1 MRLIKFSF
9 AFAIV
14 GLVGTGNAFAQG
26 QVPTPVDQT
35 SFNYDSYYATEAVAQ
50 PREDEGP
57 LGPSGPPVDVM
68 DNDYA
73 GEDGRYAPMP
83 GLNWGVDCGCG
94 EELDCG
100 PMWTLQCCENC
111 WGLNYGGWLSGG
123 FTANNWGNTTMLGNA
138 QLPFNNDPHLNLNQ
152 AWVWFEREADNGGY
166 GYDWGYH
173 VDVMAGVDGP
183 DTQAFGGPGWD
194 STWQWGNGGYGA
206 AIPQA
211 YLSVAYDDFT
221 VILGHFY
228 TIMGYEVVPAPY
240 NFFYSHA
247 YTMAYGEPFTHTGF
261 LAEWSYSDQLTFYG
275 GWTDGWDEAFQ
286 FGANHSSTFLG
297 GVNWNSADERTSVTW
312 TVNTGD
318 WGKGAN
324 IHPNQTTGPTIMSE
338 GRIYSQSLV
347 VQQQIASNW
356 TYVFQTDYGYNTTQD
371 TTPAAPGDP
380 NPEDTQWYGVN
391 NYLFYNFNCCWAAGI
406 RAEWFADPN
415 AARVDRAGLNGAN
428 RLADRA
434 NYYEITV
441 GANWRPNNNFRLRP
455 EVRYD
460 WASGMTQG
468 TGQRFDP
475 SGGAYDHA
483 DLWTFGVDAI
493 WMF

>member
-1 MRLIKFSF
+1 MRLLKISF
-9 AFAIV
+9 AFAIA
-14 GLVGTGNAFAQG
+14 GAISSGNAFAQV

-35 SFNYDSYYATEAVAQ
+35 SFNYDSYYATDAVAQ
-50 PREDEGP
+50 PREDEGS

-73 GEDGRYAPMP
+73 GDEGRYAPMP
-83 GLNWGVDCGCG
+83 GLNWGAGCGCG

-123 FTANNWGNTTMLGNA
+123 FTTNNWNNTSSLGNA

-152 AWVWFEREADNGGY
+152 AWLWFEREADTGGY

-173 VDVMAGVDGP
+173 VDVMAGIDGP

-211 YLSVAYDDFT
+211 YFTLAYDDLTAIF
-221 VILGHFY
+221 GHFY

-247 YTMAYGEPFTHTGF
+247 YTMAYGEPFTHTGA
-261 LAEWSYSDQLTFYG
+261 LVEWSYSDQLTFYG
-275 GWTDGWDEAFQ
+275 GWTNGWDQGFH
-286 FGANHSSTFLG
+286 FNTGASTFLG
-297 GVNWNSADERTSVTW
+297 GIFWNSADERTAVTW
-312 TVNTGD
+312 TVNAGD

-324 IHPNQTTGPTIMSE
+324 IHPNQDTGPTTLSE
-338 GRIYSQSLV
+338 GNLYSQSFV
-347 VQQQIASNW
+347 VQQQIEDNW
-356 TYVFQTDYGYNTTQD
+356 TYVFQTDYGYNTSTNGG
-371 TTPAAPGDP
+371 T
-380 NPEDTQWYGVN
+380 DTQWYGVN
-391 NYLFYNFNCCWAAGI
+391 NYLFYNFNCCWAAGV
-406 RAEWFADPN
+406 RAEWFSDPN
-415 AARVDRAGLNGAN
+415 GARVDRAGLNAGN
-428 RLADRA
+428 ELADRA
-434 NYYEITV
+434 NYWEITL

-455 EVRYD
+455 ELRYD
-460 WASGMTQG
+460 WANGMTQNAG
-468 TGQRFDP
+468 RRYNPT
-475 SGGAYDHA
+475 GGAYTEA
-483 DLWTFGVDAI
+483 SLWTLGVDAI